1 MRPRTHL
8 QFNMST
14 TVLLLTMMHLNYKT
28 WGSYMAHRQAQC
40 WSLQHKLW
48 GQLQG
53 KLASPTEPPQEPCG
67 KLLFKWKFNSS
78 ANNMWSPEGHGDQD
92 RYPFCGNS
100 QREDGTQTPLLKDLK
115 SNLFTKN
122 VLLTC
127 MFSPWKSSVTTPRP
141 FPANQ
146 SPCRTWNLLSCKFFI
161 HLKMFDILE
170 YTVGALTWWG

>member
-78 ANNMWSPEGHGDQD
+78 ANNMWSPEGHGDHD
-92 RYPFCGNS
+92 RYPFCGNT

-115 SNLFTKN
+115 SIFPQRTFSSHECSVHGSQVWPPQDLFQQTNLRAEPGTSFHAN
-122 VLLTC
+122 
-127 MFSPWKSSVTTPRP
+127 SSSIFRCLISENTH
-141 FPANQ
+141 Q
-146 SPCRTWNLLSCKFFI
+146 GL
-161 HLKMFDILE
+161 
-170 YTVGALTWWG
+170 